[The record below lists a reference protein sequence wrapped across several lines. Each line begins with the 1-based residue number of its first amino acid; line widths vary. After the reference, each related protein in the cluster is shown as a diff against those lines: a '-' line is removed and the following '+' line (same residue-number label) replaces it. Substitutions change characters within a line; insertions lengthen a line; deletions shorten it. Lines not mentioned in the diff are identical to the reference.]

1 MSEKMLKLA
10 ATDKEDI
17 VVLSALLQDAV
28 VPASEMIYQLSNAGP
43 KDRD

>member
-28 VPASEMIYQLSNAGP
+28 VPAR
-43 KDRD
+43 K